1 MQTTTP
7 EMNAALDRAML
18 DRLEA
23 LAQAEGIDVGEA
35 LSMVLHAGLEF
46 AESHVVERRD
56 RLDEITHELR
66 DLRASLHVA
75 GRAALGATLLLAHWA
90 SKSGSLRVSE
100 DELLREIEGMGQAKW
115 AEQLAQLGIVA
126 PVE

>member
-1 MQTTTP
+1 MQTTRP
-7 EMNAALDRAML
+7 EMDAALDTAML
-18 DRLEA
+18 ARLEA
-23 LAQAEGIDVGEA
+23 VAQAEGIDVGEA
-35 LSMVLHAGLEF
+35 LSMVLHVGLEF
-46 AESHVVERRD
+46 AESHTVERRD
-56 RLDEITHELR
+56 RLEEIASEVR

-90 SKSGSLRVSE
+90 SKSGSLRVGE
-100 DELLREIEGMGQAKW
+100 DELLREIEAMGRAKW